1 MRVHRNILPR
11 CWVIQ
16 AEQEKGGKDMTLP
29 EQERERFCQVLHH
42 SRTSLY
48 RLAFS
53 ITRNSSD
60 AQEAVAEAVCR
71 AYERYPQLREKEK
84 LPRGLLKITA
94 NEARRLCQRRGRT
107 VSLDDLPTEPAIPG
121 RETGDDT
128 LWQAVQTLPRDQR
141 EAVVLFYYED
151 LPTEEIARIV
161 GTSPGAVRVRL
172 SRAREKLRSILK
184 EGDYG

>member
-1 MRVHRNILPR
+1 
-11 CWVIQ
+11 
-16 AEQEKGGKDMTLP
+16 
-29 EQERERFCQVLHH
+29 
-42 SRTSLY
+42 
-48 RLAFS
+48 
-53 ITRNSSD
+53 
-60 AQEAVAEAVCR
+60 
-71 AYERYPQLREKEK
+71 
-84 LPRGLLKITA
+84 
-94 NEARRLCQRRGRT
+94 
-107 VSLDDLPTEPAIPG
+107 LDDLPTEPAIPG

>member
-1 MRVHRNILPR
+1 MRPGVSANGEAGQSLWMICPRNR
-11 CWVIQ
+11 Q
-16 AEQEKGGKDMTLP
+16 
-29 EQERERFCQVLHH
+29 
-42 SRTSLY
+42 Y
-48 RLAFS
+48 RA
-53 ITRNSSD
+53 
-60 AQEAVAEAVCR
+60 
-71 AYERYPQLREKEK
+71 
-84 LPRGLLKITA
+84 G
-94 NEARRLCQRRGRT
+94 RR
-107 VSLDDLPTEPAIPG
+107 
-121 RETGDDT
+121 GDDT

>member
-1 MRVHRNILPR
+1 MAV
-11 CWVIQ
+11 
-16 AEQEKGGKDMTLP
+16 P
-29 EQERERFCQVLHH
+29 EQERDRFCRVLHE

-48 RLAFS
+48 RLALS
-53 ITRNSSD
+53 ITRNSAD

-84 LPRGLLKITA
+84 LPQWLLRITA
-94 NEARRLCQRRGRT
+94 NEARRLCHATWKRAA
-107 VSLDDLPTEPAIPG
+107 SSSSPAEPAAPD

-128 LWQAVQTLPRDQR
+128 LWQAVQALPVDQR

-184 EGDYG
+184 EGDHG

>member
-1 MRVHRNILPR
+1 MAV
-11 CWVIQ
+11 
-16 AEQEKGGKDMTLP
+16 P
-29 EQERERFCQVLHH
+29 EQERDRFCRVLHEG
-42 SRTSLY
+42 RTSLY
-48 RLAFS
+48 RLALS
-53 ITRNSSD
+53 TTRNTTD

-84 LPRGLLKITA
+84 LPQWLLKITA
-94 NEARRLCQRRGRT
+94 NEARRLRQRRGRT
-107 VSLDDLPTEPAIPG
+107 VSLDALPAEPAAPD
-121 RETGDDT
+121 REPGDDT
-128 LWQAVQTLPRDQR
+128 LWQAVQALPVDQR

-184 EGDYG
+184 EGDHG

>member
-1 MRVHRNILPR
+1 MRPGVSANGE
-11 CWVIQ
+11 
-16 AEQEKGGKDMTLP
+16 AEQ
-29 EQERERFCQVLHH
+29 
-42 SRTSLY
+42 SLGM
-48 RLAFS
+48 
-53 ITRNSSD
+53 ICPRNR
-60 AQEAVAEAVCR
+60 Q
-71 AYERYPQLREKEK
+71 
-84 LPRGLLKITA
+84 GNT
-94 NEARRLCQRRGRT
+94 G
-107 VSLDDLPTEPAIPG
+107 PG
-121 RETGDDT
+121 DGDDT